1 MKIPH
6 PKSILPSLA
15 MALVGLVSSASSAS
29 AAQTDTF
36 GLHAV
41 PVPGK
46 IVIDGDLTDW
56 DLSGESMMCYDVES
70 LLDVYSAKVALMY
83 DAENLYVSIHWK
95 DSTPMGNRHDP
106 RYEAHK
112 AWAGDSLQLRIK
124 TDRISHVTA
133 WYFAQ
138 EKKPGFHLDHGKD
151 LNTPFGGGGEAL
163 FHQEGWKMERG
174 VETAY
179 RTDTDGKGYVQ
190 EMKMP
195 WALLAD
201 KKYAAGE
208 KFQLG
213 VELLWGQGDW
223 PTHRY
228 ADNFKEGESGRE
240 FFFSNHKVWGDVIL
254 EAKGGLK
261 LPEPSWVKA
270 QSNGEPTGPLAIEYD
285 LSKAGKVTLA
295 INDAKGQR
303 VRSLV
308 AAQSRKAGK
317 NIEMWDGLDDAGKPV
332 LPGDYTFQAL
342 THDGIH
348 LNYALSFANPGT
360 PSWGTDDGRGA
371 FYGDHTAPQAA
382 AAGGKFV
389 ALATPMGEAG
399 KHLIATDLDGQR
411 LWGLG
416 NRVAFDGG
424 RIALAT
430 DGTTLWVAT
439 EGKQALI
446 YRVTIAD
453 GRYAPWD
460 ILQKDKDGH
469 EFKPVDLIVSEQPG
483 MIAAKAAA
491 NLRAIAVHKDV
502 LAAAFARENA
512 VRRYHPVTGA
522 LLSSITIAAPQS
534 LAFTPQGALLIL
546 SEGRV
551 LITNEKGDIRPFTAQ
566 THAEAW
572 GLATGPD
579 GLVYLSV
586 RGAEQNVKVFSADGK
601 PLREIGLRGGRP
613 QHGKFIAG
621 AMRNPAGIAIDSR
634 NHLWVTEETN
644 NPKRTSVWNTGS
656 GALIK
661 DLSGT
666 TSYAGT
672 GTVNPFNPS
681 MGFSDDTVYR
691 LDWKTGASE
700 PIYSVGKSG
709 NPDDLFPP
717 SVHNLTS
724 RVVQKNGLLYVY
736 TTDSARGASEVQCTL
751 FDGKEWRSAAH
762 TGVVVQ
768 GKDIQG
774 PFAKYQ
780 HPFFAGYDKQ
790 RYSWADENGDGLV
803 QPGELQFANVEI
815 DGKTVELR
823 SFYWGQLP
831 DTDGTITHMTKG
843 RQELVQFPV
852 SGFTKAGAPK
862 YDVSKPRFI
871 RPDRDIIGGGNGEGQ
886 IIGGSNGRIYIN
898 QNPLILVEQSGHVV
912 GGYPNPHISVHGS
925 HQAKAA
931 RPGYLIGPS
940 SFLGVIQMGDE
951 KKNEAGEIFCLNG
964 NLGENYLFT
973 HDGLFIQS
981 LFKDTRGYAENPSR
995 AERGMPLDAISA
1007 GGESFGGNFIRTVEG
1022 KTYLT
1027 NGATDARVIEVTDLE
1042 SIRRFSGKFIYTPA
1056 QFAEAQTLLSQKLA
1070 ETSAPKTFTVPRG
1083 TATVDGKPAEWPAL
1097 LDDKQPAMEVQE
1109 NLRQRYARILA
1120 RYDEQNLYLAYR
1132 VFAPRSAMKNVGQD
1146 DRLLFKTGDAVD
1158 LMIGP
1163 DGAKDGA
1170 GNLRLLM
1177 TIKDGKTPIAVLNV
1191 KKAPGAA
1198 ASEKFDFSSPWRSIT
1213 FDRVVTVRSVRMAS
1227 APTQGGYIV
1236 EASIPWSDLGFTPKS
1251 GLRLKA
1257 DVGVLFG
1264 DGGTQTVSRQYW
1276 SNKATG
1282 LVNDVPGEA
1291 DLEPKAWGT
1300 LTLE

>member
-1 MKIPH
+1 MTT
-6 PKSILPSLA
+6 KSKLILPSLA
-15 MALVGLVSSASSAS
+15 AAWLGFVSPAS
-29 AAQTDTF
+29 ATQTDTY
-36 GLHAV
+36 GMHAV

-46 IVIDGDLTDW
+46 VSIDGDLADW
-56 DLSGESMMCYDVES
+56 DLSGQTLMCYDVES
-70 LLDVYSAKVALMY
+70 LQDVYSAKVALMH

-106 RYEAHK
+106 RHEAHK
-112 AWAGDSLQLRIK
+112 AWAGDSVQLRIK

-133 WYFAQ
+133 WYFAA
-138 EKKPGFHLDHGKD
+138 EKKPGFYLDRGKD
-151 LNTPFGGGGEAL
+151 LNTPFGGEAL
-163 FHQEGWKMERG
+163 TFFHQDGWKMDRG

-179 RTDTDGKGYVQ
+179 RVDADSKGYVQ
-190 EMKMP
+190 EMKLP

-201 KKYAAGE
+201 KKYSPGE
-208 KFQLG
+208 KFSMG
-213 VELLWGQGDW
+213 FELLWGQGDW

-228 ADNFKEGESGRE
+228 ADNLSEGASGRE
-240 FFFSNHKVWGDVIL
+240 FFFTNHKAWGDVIL
-254 EAKGGLK
+254 EAKGGMK
-261 LPEPSWVKA
+261 LPEPSWMKA
-270 QSNGEPTGPLAIEYD
+270 QSDGQPTGPVAIEYALPKD
-285 LSKAGKVTLA
+285 GKVSLA
-295 INDAKGQR
+295 IDDAKGQR
-303 VRSLV
+303 VRNLV

-317 NIEMWDGLDDAGKPV
+317 NIEKWDGLDDAGKPV
-332 LPGDYTFQAL
+332 LPGDYTFHAL
-342 THDGIH
+342 THDGIR
-348 LNYALSFANPGT
+348 LNYALSFANPGN

-411 LWGLG
+411 LWGLH

-430 DGTTLWVAT
+430 DGTTLWVAN
-439 EGKQALI
+439 EGKQSLI

-460 ILQKDKDGH
+460 IVQKDKDGH

-483 MIAAKAAA
+483 MIAAKGEA

-522 LLSSITIAAPQS
+522 LLSSITIDAPQS
-534 LAFTPQGALLIL
+534 VAFTAKGELLIL
-546 SEGRV
+546 SNGRV
-551 LITNEKGDIRPFTAQ
+551 LIVDDKGGNRPFTAQ
-566 THAEAW
+566 TYADGW
-572 GLATGPD
+572 GLAVGAD
-579 GLVYLSV
+579 GHVYLSV

-601 PLREIGLRGGRP
+601 PLREIGVRGGRP
-613 QHGKFIAG
+613 HHGKFIAG
-621 AMRNPAGIAIDSR
+621 AMRQPAGIAIDSR
-634 NHLWVTEETN
+634 NHLWVTEETQ
-644 NPKRTSVWNTGS
+644 NPKRTSVWDAES

-666 TSYAGT
+666 TSYAGS
-672 GTVNPFNPS
+672 GTVNPFDPS
-681 MGFSDDTVYR
+681 MGFADDTVYR

-700 PIYSVGKSG
+700 PIYSVGKSES
-709 NPDDLFPP
+709 PDDLFPP

-724 RVVQKNGLLYVY
+724 RVVKKNGLLYVY
-736 TTDSARGASEVQCTL
+736 TTDSARGSREVHCTL

-768 GKDIQG
+768 GKDTQG
-774 PFAKYQ
+774 AHAKYQ
-780 HPFFAGYDKQ
+780 HPFFAGRDKQ
-790 RYSWADENGDGLV
+790 RYAWADENGDGIV
-803 QPGELQFANVEI
+803 QPDELQFANIEI
-815 DGKTVELR
+815 DGKPVELR

-831 DTDGTITHMTKG
+831 DTDGTITYMVRG

-852 SGFTKAGAPK
+852 AGFTKSGAPK
-862 YDVSKPRFI
+862 YDITKPRII
-871 RPDRDIIGGGNGEGQ
+871 RPDRAIGGGNGSGQ
-886 IIGGSNGRIYIN
+886 VIGGSNGRIYIN
-898 QNPLILVEQSGHVV
+898 QNPLIMVEPSGRVV

-925 HQAKAA
+925 HEAKAA

-940 SFLGVIQMGDE
+940 SFLGVIQVGDE
-951 KKNEAGEIFCLNG
+951 KKDEAGEIFCLNG

-981 LFKDTRGYAENPSR
+981 LFKDARGYAENPSR

-1027 NGATDARVIEVTDLE
+1027 NGATDARVIEVSNLE
-1042 SIRRFSGKFIYTPA
+1042 SIRRFSGKFSYSPA
-1056 QFAEAQTLLSQKLA
+1056 QFAEAQTLISQKIA

-1083 TATVDGKPAEWPAL
+1083 TATVDGKPGEWPAL

-1109 NLRQRYARILA
+1109 SSSKRYARILA
-1120 RYDEQNLYLAYR
+1120 RYDDQYLHLAYR

-1146 DRLLFKTGDAVD
+1146 DRLLFKSGDAVD

-1163 DGAKDGA
+1163 DGAKEAA

-1177 TIKDGKTPIAVLNV
+1177 TIKDGKTPIAVLNA

-1198 ASEKFDFSSPWRSIT
+1198 ASEKFDFSSPWRTIT
-1213 FDRVVTVRSVRMAS
+1213 FDRVVIARSVTLAS
-1227 APTQGGYIV
+1227 APGKGGYIV
-1236 EASIPWSDLGFTPKS
+1236 EASIPWSDLGITPKS

-1300 LTLE
+1300 FTLE